1 MTEPTEEAGDAEVS
15 ERPAKKQKTSQKAPP
30 ALSNIIKLVTSPN
43 QQYAVAVTEDKC
55 VRVFSIGVEGN
66 LTELSQRIMPK
77 RPCAIE
83 VLPDNETI
91 ICGDKFGDVYS
102 LPLLPSNK
110 TDTGEAEGPE
120 PTPAPEQAFKPAAT
134 TLTVHS
140 QRNRRALEM
149 QTKQKLFQTKKEPL
163 AFEHKLL
170 LGHVSMLTD
179 VCHASRKV
187 DGKTR
192 NYIITADRDEHI
204 RVSRGIPQAHII
216 EGYCLGHKEFVSKL
230 CLIPGTDLL
239 VSGGGDEWLGV
250 WDWPSFT
257 RKATINVHERFAS
270 SSKASLPDKDS
281 KLAVS
286 GLWTVPIG
294 DSGESALVIASEN
307 VPALCILACSSL
319 TEAQPKATLLDL
331 DVLENSPLDVAA
343 TQNRLVVAVDSRD
356 AEHKRHLAFELKYD
370 VSGAIGASRDSPLED
385 RLHALNELGGV
396 EEDGKTIDGLLY
408 NIGNLRKRTGWGE
421 DQEQE

>member
-1 MTEPTEEAGDAEVS
+1 MTEETAKDGDDEAT
-15 ERPAKKQKTSQKAPP
+15 ERPAKKQKTAQKAP
-30 ALSNIIKLVTSPN
+30 AVLSNIIKLVSSPS
-43 QQYAVAVTEDKC
+43 QQHAVAVTEDKC
-55 VRVFSIGVEGN
+55 VRVFSVDEHGILN
-66 LTELSQRIMPK
+66 ELSQRIMPK

-110 TDTGEAEGPE
+110 ADTSEAQPAED
-120 PTPAPEQAFKPAAT
+120 TPAPEQAFKPAAS

-149 QTKQKLFQTKKEPL
+149 QQKQKLFMPKKEAL

-179 VCHASRKV
+179 VCHASQEV

-216 EGYCLGHKEFVSKL
+216 EGYCLGHKEFISKI
-230 CLIPGTDLL
+230 CLVPGQSLL
-239 VSGGGDEWLGV
+239 VSGGGDDWLGV

-257 RKATINVHERFAS
+257 LKATINVQDRLKSLAQAS
-270 SSKASLPDKDS
+270 IPDKDG
-281 KLAVS
+281 KIAIS
-286 GLWTVPIG
+286 GLWTVPLGSNG
-294 DSGESALVIASEN
+294 DSALVVASER
-307 VPALCILACSSL
+307 VPALCVLDCSTL
-319 TEAQPKATLLDL
+319 TGERSTGTMMDVDL
-331 DVLENSPLDVAA
+331 VENNPMDVAVVDG
-343 TQNRLVVAVDSRD
+343 RFVVAVDARGSDQTRIM
-356 AEHKRHLAFELKYD
+356 AFTLTRGEDGTIY
-370 VSGAIGASRDSPLED
+370 ASRDNTFERCLQ
-385 RLHALNELGGV
+385 ALNELSGV
-396 EEDGKTIDGLLY
+396 EEDGKTVDGLLY
-408 NIGNLRKRTGWGE
+408 NISNLRKRTGWAE
-421 DQEQE
+421 EQEAE